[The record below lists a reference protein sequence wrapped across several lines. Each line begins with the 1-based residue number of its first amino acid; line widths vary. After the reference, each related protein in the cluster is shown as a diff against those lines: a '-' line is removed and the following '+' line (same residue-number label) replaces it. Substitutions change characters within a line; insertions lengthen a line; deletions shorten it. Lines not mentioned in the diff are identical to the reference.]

1 MSDEESV
8 KILQP
13 VSLAMREAVLHL
25 DTHQFGENRAR
36 NKRKSEKNNN
46 QSVEKIRK
54 KKRKKNFEGGIDS
67 VRVKNV
73 ILERDQK
80 LIDLPSS
87 LRTNDKKP
95 TTDTKLRTKK
105 SKKVKSKLSAKK
117 VKKKSSGIS

>member
-36 NKRKSEKNNN
+36 NNRKSEKNND

-54 KKRKKNFEGGIDS
+54 KKKKKNFEGEVDS

-73 ILERDQK
+73 ILEGDQK
-80 LIDLPSS
+80 LTDLPSS

-95 TTDTKLRTKK
+95 SADTQLRTKK
-105 SKKVKSKLSAKK
+105 STKVKSKLSAKK